1 MSNEAV
7 SISTSQYIKTIKAN
21 IDGHIYKVRKLGA
34 GDALD
39 LSSLAGEAEKA
50 QVEVFNLRGKYN
62 SATDEKTKQEIL
74 VQIGEA
80 VKPLSDIQHRMFD
93 VYCGLFD
100 DGDDGHYTRNLINS
114 LGIENTQKV
123 YKEIMDKANGKD
135 EKESA

>member
-7 SISTSQYIKTIKAN
+7 SISLDKYITTVNVKIG
-21 IDGHIYKVRKLGA
+21 DHVYKVRKLGA

-50 QVEVFNLRGKYN
+50 QLEILNLRGKYE
-62 SATDEKTKQEIL
+62 SATDEKMKQEIL

-100 DGDDGHYTRNLINS
+100 DGDDGHYTRSLINS

-135 EKESA
+135 EEKSA